1 MVFERN
7 ARIFVDMVL
16 FKTRVFLFIFQVE
29 CKKAQPKEVML
40 PANLA
45 KTRTAGRGTYGEL
58 LVLSA
63 NASAN
68 GSPAATIAVA
78 AGPSTSA
85 SANTAGGPLGALSH
99 HHHHHH
105 PAHPHHQ
112 QSALTTLRYAPY
124 PLPATF
130 TSHSGGNMVGG
141 NSGGT
146 TTQIIPINAG
156 GHSIIQYA
164 TSAHPSSQATTLI
177 EAPLLGGGRKII
189 TLPGPSTAV
198 ATGNFRSTPPHHYI
212 QTTSN
217 GSQPGSRAT
226 ATLTYPLGD
235 LLQVQGLDISA
246 LYSLPSGTISL

>member
-1 MVFERN
+1 MMFDN
-7 ARIFVDMVL
+7 
-16 FKTRVFLFIFQVE
+16 FQVE

-85 SANTAGGPLGALSH
+85 SANTTGGPLGVFS

-112 QSALTTLRYAPY
+112 QSAALTTLRYAPY

-130 TSHSGGNMVGG
+130 TSHSSGSIGGG
-141 NSGGT
+141 NSTGT
-146 TTQIIPINAG
+146 TTQIIPISAG
-156 GHSIIQYA
+156 GPSIIQYA
-164 TSAHPSSQATTLI
+164 TPSSQGTTLI
-177 EAPLLGGGRKII
+177 EAPLIGGGRKII

-198 ATGNFRSTPPHHYI
+198 ATGNFRSTPPHHFI

>member
-1 MVFERN
+1 
-7 ARIFVDMVL
+7 
-16 FKTRVFLFIFQVE
+16 
-29 CKKAQPKEVML
+29 ML

-85 SANTAGGPLGALSH
+85 SANTTGGPLGAFSH
-99 HHHHHH
+99 HHHL
-105 PAHPHHQ
+105 AHPHHH
-112 QSALTTLRYAPY
+112 QSAALTTLRYAPY
-124 PLPATF
+124 SLPATF
-130 TSHSGGNMVGG
+130 TSHSSGNMGGG
-141 NSGGT
+141 NSAGT

-156 GHSIIQYA
+156 GPSIIQYA
-164 TSAHPSSQATTLI
+164 APSSQGTTLI
-177 EAPLLGGGRKII
+177 EALGGGRKII

-198 ATGNFRSTPPHHYI
+198 ATGNFRSTPPHHFI

-217 GSQPGSRAT
+217 GSQSGSRAT

>member
-1 MVFERN
+1 MF
-7 ARIFVDMVL
+7 
-16 FKTRVFLFIFQVE
+16 FLYILQVE

-58 LVLSA
+58 LVLST

-68 GSPAATIAVA
+68 

-85 SANTAGGPLGALSH
+85 SANTTGGPLGALSH
-99 HHHHHH
+99 HHHHSA
-105 PAHPHHQ
+105 PPHHQ
-112 QSALTTLRYAPY
+112 QSAALTTLRYAPY
-124 PLPATF
+124 SLPATF
-130 TSHSGGNMVGG
+130 TSHTSGNIS
-141 NSGGT
+141 SGTSSGT

-156 GHSIIQYA
+156 HSIIQYA
-164 TSAHPSSQATTLI
+164 TPHPSSQGATLFET
-177 EAPLLGGGRKII
+177 PLLSGGRKII

-198 ATGNFRSTPPHHYI
+198 ATGNFRSTPPHHFI
-212 QTTSN
+212 QTTN
-217 GSQPGSRAT
+217 GSQTGSRAT
-226 ATLTYPLGD
+226 ATLTYPIGD

>member
-1 MVFERN
+1 
-7 ARIFVDMVL
+7 
-16 FKTRVFLFIFQVE
+16 
-29 CKKAQPKEVML
+29 ML

-63 NASAN
+63 NANAN
-68 GSPAATIAVA
+68 GTSAATIAVA

-85 SANTAGGPLGALSH
+85 SAANTTGGPLGAFSH
-99 HHHHHH
+99 HHHHHS
-105 PAHPHHQ
+105 AHPHHQ

-130 TSHSGGNMVGG
+130 TSHSGGNMGGGGG
-141 NSGGT
+141 NSGT

-156 GHSIIQYA
+156 PSIIQYA
-164 TSAHPSSQATTLI
+164 TTSHPSSQATTLI
-177 EAPLLGGGRKII
+177 EAPLIGGGRKII

-198 ATGNFRSTPPHHYI
+198 ATGNFRSTPPHHFI

>member
-1 MVFERN
+1 
-7 ARIFVDMVL
+7 
-16 FKTRVFLFIFQVE
+16 
-29 CKKAQPKEVML
+29 ML

-58 LVLSA
+58 LVLNA
-63 NASAN
+63 NANAN
-68 GSPAATIAVA
+68 GSPATAIAVT

-85 SANTAGGPLGALSH
+85 STNTSGGPLGAFSQ
-99 HHHHHH
+99 HH

-130 TSHSGGNMVGG
+130 TSHSSGTAAVGGG
-141 NSGGT
+141 NSSGA

-156 GHSIIQYA
+156 PSIIQYA
-164 TSAHPSSQATTLI
+164 TSPSTQATTLI

-198 ATGNFRSTPPHHYI
+198 ATSNFRSTPPHHFI
-212 QTTSN
+212 QTTTN
-217 GSQPGSRAT
+217 GTQPGSRAT

-246 LYSLPSGTISL
+246 LYSLPSGTIGL